1 MSVAASFV
9 IVLGGVLLVAVA
21 LYEKRIKHLRLELK
35 KRKFIASNAEFKSG
49 LLEKEIGERQK
60 VHEIQ
65 EQIIGKFKERVALME
80 AHEEARKERVRAI
93 KRKSAAKARAKRKE
107 AGK

>member
-9 IVLGGVLLVAVA
+9 VILGGVLAIAVA
-21 LYEKRIKHLRLELK
+21 LYEKRIKYLRLELK

-49 LLEKEIGERQK
+49 LLEKEIGEREK

-65 EQIIGKFKERVALME
+65 EQIIGEYKKRVAVME
-80 AHEEARKERVRAI
+80 AYEEARKERVRAI
-93 KRKSAAKARAKRKE
+93 KRKSAAKARAKKKE

>member
-9 IVLGGVLLVAVA
+9 VVLGGILLLAVA
-21 LYEKRIKHLRLELK
+21 LYEKRIKWLRLELK
-35 KRKFIASNAEFKSG
+35 KRKFIASNAEFKAG
-49 LLEKEIGERQK
+49 LLEKEIGERVK
-60 VHEIQ
+60 VYDIQ
-65 EQIIGKFKERVALME
+65 EQIIGKYKERVAIME

-93 KRKSAAKARAKRKE
+93 KRRSAAKARAKKKE